1 MADGKIYITISD
13 KRLDSG
19 TGTSSVSS
27 GRGSSGSSGGSRS
40 IAGSSDDKDFYELL
54 GRYAEHQLFH
64 SFKSLVTQSVNF
76 SLNNIGNFT
85 GDYITQRQV
94 NVLRQAASG
103 VVSVGLST
111 IAGARFGPAGALVG
125 FGVGMTSLVAGTIFE
140 HKATQ
145 VEVAKTNYSIAQL
158 RDRVGLNT
166 IYEGSR
172 GTEN

>member
-13 KRLDSG
+13 KRLDGGTSG
-19 TGTSSVSS
+19 TPSVAT
-27 GRGSSGSSGGSRS
+27 GRGGFGSSGGGHHGG
-40 IAGSSDDKDFYELL
+40 GSDKDFYELL

-64 SFKSLVTQSVNF
+64 SFKSLATQTVNF

-94 NVLRQAASG
+94 NVLRQTASNT
-103 VVSVGLST
+103 VSIGLST
-111 IAGARFGPAGALVG
+111 IAGARFGPVGALVG
-125 FGVGMTSLVAGTIFE
+125 FGVGMTSLIAGTIFE

-166 IYEGSR
+166 IYDGSR